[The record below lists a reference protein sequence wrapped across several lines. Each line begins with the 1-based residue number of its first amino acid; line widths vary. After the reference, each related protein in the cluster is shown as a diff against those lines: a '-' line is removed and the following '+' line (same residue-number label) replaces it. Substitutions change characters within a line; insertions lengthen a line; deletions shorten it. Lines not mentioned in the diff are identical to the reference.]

1 MQSGGAEGVEKVP
14 QVLVLGTSNFR
25 MGRIEEEAT
34 AKEEVEEEEVEEES
48 NGDDRYLIIPSF
60 NKGKWDGC
68 VKRPCGIGMWTLV
81 SGEAL
86 AQDRAVS
93 RRDLSRQ
100 VCCGSCRALSG
111 VCEVGTF

>member
-1 MQSGGAEGVEKVP
+1 M
-14 QVLVLGTSNFR
+14 
-25 MGRIEEEAT
+25 
-34 AKEEVEEEEVEEES
+34 EEES

-86 AQDRAVS
+86 AQDGCSFQARPLSAGVLWELQSPLRCLWGRHILDPDKMVS
-93 RRDLSRQ
+93 SKGMSFGFQSTMSSLATGIYADVLT
-100 VCCGSCRALSG
+100 
-111 VCEVGTF
+111 E